1 MEDSR
6 LHFKNTINVFI
17 QQGKNYI
24 YIILYKIL
32 NCKVKSIVAR
42 DVLYILHVEMRVG
55 RENGL
60 VRANVVSSNPVC
72 PSRVGRSTLNVL
84 SSQI

>member
-1 MEDSR
+1 MLKNASSVKDSR
-6 LHFKNTINVFI
+6 LHFKNTINMFI
-17 QQGKNYI
+17 QQG
-24 YIILYKIL
+24 L
-32 NCKVKSIVAR
+32 NCEVKSIVAR

-72 PSRVGRSTLNVL
+72 GVGRSTLNIL

>member
-17 QQGKNYI
+17 QQG
-24 YIILYKIL
+24 L
-32 NCKVKSIVAR
+32 NCKVKSIIAR

>member
-17 QQGKNYI
+17 QQG
-24 YIILYKIL
+24 L